1 MTTTNRNVF
10 SQTSNY
16 EKLFTFPMTDN
27 CQLHEIYVNYVWL
40 HLITFF
46 VFR

>member
-10 SQTSNY
+10 SQMSND

-27 CQLHEIYVNYVWL
+27 CQLH
-40 HLITFF
+40 
-46 VFR
+46 